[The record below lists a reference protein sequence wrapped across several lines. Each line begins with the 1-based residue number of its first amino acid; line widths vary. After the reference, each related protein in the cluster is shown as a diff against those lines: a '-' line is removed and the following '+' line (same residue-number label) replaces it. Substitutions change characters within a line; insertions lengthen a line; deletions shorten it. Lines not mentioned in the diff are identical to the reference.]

1 MLSASTALDPLY
13 AKISRRILPLLLIG
27 YIVAYLDRVN
37 VGFAKLQMLEDL
49 QFSQTV
55 YGLGAGIFFIGYF
68 FFEVPSNLLLH
79 RLGARRWLARIMISW
94 GIVSAM
100 MLFVATPAQ
109 FYALRFVLGAA
120 EAGFFPG
127 VIFYLTQW
135 YPSTRRGKVT
145 ALFMTG
151 IAICSVIGSLLS
163 GWIMQTFDGVH
174 GWAGWQW
181 LFLLEAL
188 PAVLMGLVLF
198 VRLDDNRS
206 QARWLSDEEKSLLTA
221 DLERDAGAQPAGTLR
236 DALRDGRVW
245 FGCLVYF
252 CAVIGLYG
260 ISFWMPTIVSDMGVE
275 STLHIGMLTAIP
287 YAVGGVGMVLVGRS
301 ADRHGERR
309 WHIAI
314 SATIGALG
322 LALSVVF
329 AGNTLLAMIALTLAT
344 FGTLTVPPLFWSIPT
359 AFLRGAAA
367 AAGIAVI
374 NSFGN
379 LAGFVGPYVVGW
391 IRDVTGSTGSGM
403 YFVAACVFMSG
414 VLVLLHSP
422 LNDDM
427 ATAEEHPGGLG
438 R

>member
-1 MLSASTALDPLY
+1 M
-13 AKISRRILPLLLIG
+13 
-27 YIVAYLDRVN
+27 
-37 VGFAKLQMLEDL
+37 

-68 FFEVPSNLLLH
+68 LFEVPSNLILH
-79 RLGARRWLARIMISW
+79 RVGARRWLARIMISW

-100 MLFVATPAQ
+100 MLFVTTPAH
-109 FYALRFVLGAA
+109 FYVLRFLLGAA

-135 YPSTRRGKVT
+135 YPSTRRAKIT

-163 GWIMQTFDGVH
+163 GWIMQSFDGVY
-174 GWAGWQW
+174 GWGGWQW

-188 PAVLMGLVLF
+188 PAVLVGLILLF
-198 VRLDDNRS
+198 RLDDSRQ
-206 QARWLSDEEKSLLTA
+206 QARWLSDEEKSILAA

-245 FGCLVYF
+245 FGCLIYF

-260 ISFWMPTIVSDMGVE
+260 ISFWMPTIVSDMGVK
-275 STLHIGMLTAIP
+275 SSLHIGMLTAIP
-287 YAVGGVGMVLVGRS
+287 YAVGGIGMVLVGRS
-301 ADRHGERR
+301 SDRRRERR

-314 SATIGALG
+314 PAALGALG
-322 LALSVVF
+322 LAMSVVL
-329 AGNTLLAMIALTLAT
+329 AENTILAMMALTLAT
-344 FGTLTVPPLFWSIPT
+344 FGVLAVPPLFWSIPT

-379 LAGFVGPYVVGW
+379 LAGFVGPYAVGW
-391 IRDVTGSTGSGM
+391 IRDATGSTGSGM
-403 YFVAACVFMSG
+403 YLIAACGLLSG
-414 VLVLLHSP
+414 VLVLIGVRPVS
-422 LNDDM
+422 DDQVKTM
-427 ATAEEHPGGLG
+427 AS
-438 R
+438 